1 MMRMLDT
8 YPLIVNLI
16 LEQNDKI
23 LMIFREN
30 TKVYQ
35 NAYALPA
42 GKVEKGESLIENIV
56 REAKE
61 EVGITLLP
69 QDLSLAV
76 TLWAKYHNEAG
87 EPIEDV
93 GFFFKAT
100 RFDGE
105 VVNAEPHKHGHL
117 KWVRVNDVPE
127 NTLTFTKVALEA
139 YRQGISYVEY
149 RDDLLNILKKESL

>member
-1 MMRMLDT
+1 MQMLDT

-16 LEQNDKI
+16 LEHDNKI

-42 GKVEKGESLIENIV
+42 GKVEKGDSLIENII

-69 QDLSLAV
+69 EDVSLAV

-87 EPIEDV
+87 DLIEDV

-100 RFDGE
+100 KFSGE
-105 VVNAEPHKHGHL
+105 VINAEPYKHGHI
-117 KWVRVNDVPE
+117 KWVSLDDLPK
-127 NTLTFTKVALEA
+127 NTLTFTRVALDA
-139 YRQGISYVEY
+139 YRQGINYVEY
-149 RDDLLNILKKESL
+149 RDE